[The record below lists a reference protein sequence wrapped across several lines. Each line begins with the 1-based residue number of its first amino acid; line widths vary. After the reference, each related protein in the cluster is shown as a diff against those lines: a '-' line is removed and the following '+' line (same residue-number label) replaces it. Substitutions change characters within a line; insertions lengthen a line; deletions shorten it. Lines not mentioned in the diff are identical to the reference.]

1 MGGILFN
8 FLVWAH
14 RGASSQAPENTM
26 AAFLAAEAAGASGI
40 ELDVHL
46 SRDGVAVV
54 IHDET
59 LERTTNG
66 QGPVSRRTYQ
76 EIRALDAGS
85 WFGPAFRGEGVPSL
99 EEVMAWA
106 GGRLRLNI
114 EIKAA
119 EAGLAVLDL
128 QERYPDVNVLLSS
141 FNHRLLAKI
150 HRMDPELALGYL
162 VEVPLWH
169 LALKRA
175 VRHQAASFHPRVD
188 RVSRAMV
195 TACRRQGMDIVPWTV
210 DDLEQLDALR
220 RQGVQGVFTNDPQKI
235 IQHLARGRRR

>member
-1 MGGILFN
+1 
-8 FLVWAH
+8 
-14 RGASSQAPENTM
+14 M

-46 SRDGVAVV
+46 SRDGVPVV

-66 QGPVSRRTYQ
+66 RGNVNRRTFQ

-85 WFGPAFRGEGVPSL
+85 WFGSAFRGEGVPSL

-106 GGRLRLNI
+106 EGRLRLNV

-119 EAGLAVLDL
+119 DAGLAVLDQL
-128 QERYPDVNVLLSS
+128 ERFPRADVLLSS
-141 FNHRLLAKI
+141 FNHRLLSRI
-150 HRMDPELALGYL
+150 HAIAPKLALGYL

-169 LALKRA
+169 LALMRA
-175 VRHQAASFHPRVD
+175 VRHEAASFHPRVD

-195 TACRRQGMDIVPWTV
+195 TACRRQKMDIVPWTV
-210 DDLEQLDALR
+210 DDLDQLDFLR
-220 RQGVQGVFTNDPQKI
+220 RQGVRGVFTNDPQKI
-235 IQHLARGRRR
+235 TQHLAKASRRCR

>member
-1 MGGILFN
+1 
-8 FLVWAH
+8 
-14 RGASSQAPENTM
+14 M

-46 SRDGVAVV
+46 TRDGVAVV

-59 LERTTNG
+59 LERTTSG
-66 QGPVSRRTYQ
+66 QGPVNRRTYR
-76 EIRALDAGS
+76 EIRALEAGS
-85 WFGPAFRGEGVPSL
+85 WFDPVFRGERVPSL

-106 GGRLRLNI
+106 EGRLRLNI

-119 EAGLAVLDL
+119 DAGLAVLDL
-128 QERYPDVNVLLSS
+128 LKQHPHVRVLLSS
-141 FNHRLLAKI
+141 FNHRLLARI
-150 HRMDPELALGYL
+150 HGLAPELALGYL

-169 LALKRA
+169 LALRRA
-175 VRHQAASFHPRVD
+175 VRHQATSFHPRVD